1 MIAMEMLAKFTD
13 AIPDHFKRQL
23 EQEKLKIA
31 HAKAFGNEDPEQFED
46 DGFNE
51 ALNAT
56 TSEVW
61 GDANNLHL
69 LSWSVNHGIIP
80 F

>member
-1 MIAMEMLAKFTD
+1 MKAMEFLTKHFDMV
-13 AIPDHFKRQL
+13 PDHFKRQL
-23 EQEKLKIA
+23 ETEKLKIA
-31 HAKAFGNEDPEQFED
+31 HAKAFGNEDPEQYED

-61 GDANNLHL
+61 GDANDQTDEDD
-69 LSWSVNHGIIP
+69 
-80 F
+80 